1 MNKRSTILTYFGL
14 AVILLTANL
23 CKESTQLNET
33 YEEKKDTIKKEENK
47 YDYLLID
54 LGDYENAPTQEE
66 FEYSE
71 HWRKEAFKASS
82 KFIENEINKK
92 TKCTV
97 IKQGHYQPYLIR
109 YLGGFGFLTKHYCE
123 FNCKQGYDNPS
134 HFWVEIYYKGYNTWD
149 CKIVKQRFVD

>member
-1 MNKRSTILTYFGL
+1 MKRSNFLTPAGL
-14 AVILLTANL
+14 VVILLTTNL

-33 YEEKKDTIKKEENK
+33 YEEKKDTIREENK
-47 YDYLLID
+47 YDYLFID
-54 LGDYENAPTQEE
+54 LGDYENVPSQEE

-71 HWRKEAFKASS
+71 FWRKEAFKASS

-92 TKCTV
+92 PNCTL

-123 FNCKQGYDNPS
+123 FDCKQGYNNPS
-134 HFWVEIYYKGYNTWD
+134 NFWVEVYYRGYNNWSAQ
-149 CKIVKQRFVD
+149 IIKQKFVD